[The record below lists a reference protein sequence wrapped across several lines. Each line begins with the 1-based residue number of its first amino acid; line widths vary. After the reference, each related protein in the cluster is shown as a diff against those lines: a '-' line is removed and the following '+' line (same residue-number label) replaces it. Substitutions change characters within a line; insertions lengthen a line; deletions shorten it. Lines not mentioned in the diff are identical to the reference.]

1 MASRKCKMVR
11 EESQRSL
18 GLEMPWE
25 NEAGVEYDQWSYYCV
40 SYNDSVDVDSVDV
53 DSVDV
58 DSVDVDSVYLL
69 LYKI

>member
-1 MASRKCKMVR
+1 
-11 EESQRSL
+11 
-18 GLEMPWE
+18 MPWE

-53 DSVDV
+53 DSVDIDSVDVDSVDV